1 MLKYTI
7 VMKNNPK
14 TETVVYSGQLVKSSP
29 VKLEELAQEISSE
42 CTVTIHDVK
51 AVLSAMERQIARF
64 LRNGNSVRL
73 GDLGSFHARLHCKTE
88 TRLDAFGPDNV
99 LGLRVRF
106 RPSTGLRYQLS
117 KKNPSVG
124 FQRVDAA

>member
-7 VMKNNPK
+7 AMKTNPI
-14 TETVVYSGQLVKSSP
+14 TETVVYTGQLVKSAP
-29 VKLEELAQEISSE
+29 VTLEELSQEISAE

-51 AVLSAMERQIARF
+51 AVLSAMERQIARY

-73 GDLGSFHARLHCKTE
+73 GDLGSFHARLNCKTE
-88 TRLDAFGPDNV
+88 KRLDDFKADNV

-106 RPSTGLRYQLS
+106 RPSTGLRYLLS
-117 KKNPSVG
+117 KSNPAVS
-124 FQRVDAA
+124 FQRVDAV